1 MMRMRKL
8 VVTGA
13 GLALAVL
20 VALATPG
27 WSHSGGRVQLFVDR
41 LSLHSVAGN
50 DWTVSVTLVDADSGT
65 PGSGFDVF
73 AEARDG
79 LTPGDTPGPPG
90 NPSTPVT
97 LTDQGTGLYSG
108 SFTAAPGERDIA
120 IRAETQPGGTPGLP
134 LRKVYSV
141 VLEPGKD
148 VAIGGARPD
157 GSGLGSLALRVG
169 SALATA
175 AIVGWYVFIGRR
187 RRSAV
192 VAVVLVGIV
201 LHGGARPAEAA
212 ETPPAVRVNVERSD
226 KVGQTPLW
234 IPVRVTV
241 TEGDRGRPPSVDH
254 LVFAAA
260 RNSRG
265 DEAGPF
271 SLGPL
276 EANDPSVK
284 GIHQGFVI
292 VPYGG
297 SWTITA
303 LAKTADADPGVQ
315 SVVLGRGTADMVV
328 DAPATAAATGAAPA
342 ADTPKSEPLR
352 IAVLWLHTMVAIAWA
367 LVVALLALL
376 AVPAGRRFLSEGGN
390 VLDGHLDKLARA
402 AWWTTGLVVATGIY
416 NMFNAVAYRVPLSPD
431 QVSRLF
437 RLPYAQP
444 YYLSLAVKLA
454 TYAVMIGATVPL
466 IAEARRRAAV
476 AGSDTVSL
484 PDDDPSP
491 WVSPE
496 KPGGPVAVRT
506 KQAVSLE
513 ADWTR
518 PAASDGRGRVPVA
531 IMVAGGAVI
540 VTAVTLLK
548 YFHLLGELSR
558 LAG

>member
-1 MMRMRKL
+1 MMRMRKP
-8 VVTGA
+8 VVFGA

-41 LSLHSVAGN
+41 LNLHSVAGN

-65 PGSGFDVF
+65 PAPGFDVA
-73 AEARDG
+73 AEADTAAG
-79 LTPGDTPGPPG
+79 TLTLSDHGAGHYSAPFTATPGK
-90 NPSTPVT
+90 
-97 LTDQGTGLYSG
+97 
-108 SFTAAPGERDIA
+108 RDIT
-120 IRAETQPGGTPGLP
+120 IRAETQPGGTPGVP
-134 LRKVYSV
+134 LRKVFSV

-148 VAIGGARPD
+148 VAIGA
-157 GSGLGSLALRVG
+157 GSGRSGFGLAVPAV
-169 SALATA
+169 SIAVTA
-175 AIVGWYVFIGRR
+175 AILGWFLVSRR

-192 VAVVLVGIV
+192 LAVALVGIV
-201 LHGGARPAEAA
+201 LHGGARPAEAT
-212 ETPPAVRVNVERSD
+212 EKPSDVRVRVERSD

-241 TEGDRGRPPSVDH
+241 TEGDDGQPLPVDH

-276 EANDPSVK
+276 EANDPSAK

-303 LAKTADADPGVQ
+303 LAKTAHADPGVA
-315 SVVLGRGTADMVV
+315 SAVLGRGTADMVV
-328 DAPATAAATGAAPA
+328 DAPVAAGAGAAAAGG
-342 ADTPKSEPLR
+342 TPDSEPLGV
-352 IAVLWLHTMVAIAWA
+352 AVLWVHTMVAIVWA
-367 LVVALLALL
+367 IFIALLALL
-376 AVPAGRRFLSEGGN
+376 ALPAGRRFLSEGGN
-390 VLDGHLDKLARA
+390 VLDGHLDKIARA
-402 AWWTTGLVVATGIY
+402 AWWTTGLVVASGIY
-416 NMFNAVAYRVPLSPD
+416 NMVNSVAYRVPLSPD

-437 RLPYAQP
+437 RLPYAKP

-454 TYAVMIGATVPL
+454 AYAVMIGATVPL

-476 AGSDTVSL
+476 DGSDTVSL

-491 WVSPE
+491 WVDPE
-496 KPGGPVAVRT
+496 KPAGPVAVRT

-513 ADWTR
+513 ADRT
-518 PAASDGRGRVPVA
+518 PPTASGGRGRVPVA
-531 IMVAGGAVI
+531 IMVVGGLVI
-540 VTAVTLLK
+540 IAAVTLLK

-558 LAG
+558 LAS